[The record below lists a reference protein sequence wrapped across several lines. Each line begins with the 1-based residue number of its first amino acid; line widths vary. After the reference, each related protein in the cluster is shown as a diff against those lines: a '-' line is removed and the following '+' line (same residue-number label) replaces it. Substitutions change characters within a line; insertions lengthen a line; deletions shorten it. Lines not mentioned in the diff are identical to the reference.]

1 MRQSARIR
9 LSRKGGNPVI
19 KDIIKTANA
28 PEPIGPYSQAVEF
41 NGTLY
46 CSGQIPV
53 DPATGEIPETIEA
66 QAHQVLHNL
75 RAVIQGAGGDL
86 EDVVK
91 TTIFLTD
98 LSTFTI
104 VNSIYGEYFDEET
117 APARSTVQVAAL
129 PKGVL
134 IEIDAIAKLN

>member
-1 MRQSARIR
+1 MQ
-9 LSRKGGNPVI
+9 

-41 NGTLY
+41 DGTLY

-53 DPATGEIPETIEA
+53 DPVTGDIPETAEG
-66 QAHQVLHNL
+66 QTHLVLSNL
-75 RAVIQGAGGDL
+75 RAVLKEAGAEL

-98 LSTFTI
+98 LKIFAS
-104 VNSIYGEYFDEET
+104 VNAIYGEYFDEAT

-134 IEIDAIAKLN
+134 IEIDAIARLN

>member
-1 MRQSARIR
+1 M
-9 LSRKGGNPVI
+9 K
-19 KDIIKTANA
+19 KDIIYTPNA

-41 NGTLY
+41 DGTLY

-53 DPATGEIPETIEA
+53 DPVTGEIPETAED
-66 QAHQVLHNL
+66 QTHLVLSNL
-75 RAVIQGAGGDL
+75 RAVLKEAGAEL

-98 LSTFTI
+98 LKLFAS
-104 VNSIYGEYFDEET
+104 VNAIYGEYFDEAT

-134 IEIDAIAKLN
+134 IEIDAIARLD

>member
-1 MRQSARIR
+1 MD
-9 LSRKGGNPVI
+9 
-19 KDIIKTANA
+19 KDIICTDKA
-28 PEPIGPYSQAVEF
+28 PAPIGPYSQAVEV

-53 DPATGEIPETIEA
+53 DPVTGDIPETAEA
-66 QAHQVLHNL
+66 QTHLALANL
-75 RAVIQGAGGDL
+75 RAVIEEAGAEL

-91 TTIFLTD
+91 TTVFLTD
-98 LSTFTI
+98 LKLFAS
-104 VNSIYGEYFDEET
+104 VNAIYGEYFDESN

-134 IEIDAIAKLN
+134 IEIDAIVALV

>member
-1 MRQSARIR
+1 M
-9 LSRKGGNPVI
+9 G
-19 KDIIKTANA
+19 KDIIQSAAA
-28 PEPIGPYSQAVEF
+28 PKPIGPYSQAVEA

-53 DPATGEIPETIEA
+53 DPITGEIPESVEGQT
-66 QAHQVLHNL
+66 HLVMKNL
-75 RAVIQGAGGDL
+75 RAVIEEAGAEL

-91 TTIFLTD
+91 TTVFLTD
-98 LSTFTI
+98 LNTFAT
-104 VNSIYGEYFDEET
+104 VNAIYGEYFEEAT

-134 IEIDAIAKLN
+134 IEIDAIATLI

>member
-1 MRQSARIR
+1 M
-9 LSRKGGNPVI
+9 K
-19 KDIIKTANA
+19 KDIIKCANA

-41 NGTLY
+41 DGTLY

-53 DPATGEIPETIEA
+53 DAVTHEIPETAED
-66 QAHQVLHNL
+66 QAHLVLHNL
-75 RAVIQGAGGDL
+75 RAVLQEAGAEL

-91 TTIFLTD
+91 TTLFLTD
-98 LSTFTI
+98 LKLFAS
-104 VNSIYGEYFDEET
+104 VNTIYGEYFDEAT

-134 IEIDAIAKLN
+134 IEIDAIAALS